1 MVITCNALS
10 TASGIECHCTVDCR
24 CEAGYVPPEA
34 GRGAPLTT
42 AADVYQFGGVCYFMA
57 MGCDPPYPCE
67 GGEDLSAGMLLFLF
81 DDC

>member
-42 AADVYQFGGVCYFMA
+42 AADIYQFGGVCYFMA
-57 MGCDPPYPCE
+57 MGCEPPYPCE
-67 GGEDLSAGMLLFLF
+67 GGEDLSAGIF